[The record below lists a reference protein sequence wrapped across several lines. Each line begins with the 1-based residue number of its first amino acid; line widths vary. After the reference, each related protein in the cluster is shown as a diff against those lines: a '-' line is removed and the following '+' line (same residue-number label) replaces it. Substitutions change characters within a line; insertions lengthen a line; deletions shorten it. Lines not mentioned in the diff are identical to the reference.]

1 MEYCEDIMESECTF
15 DSLYKVHYTM
25 CTVQYTLY
33 NVHGTIIKIT
43 IWRGRDT
50 RIVGEICL
58 NKYIRNRRRYG
69 ISGDCLVGR
78 EIVRYEYIV
87 LLLILLL
94 SQRNKSV

>member
-25 CTVQYTLY
+25 RTVQYTLY
-33 NVHGTIIKIT
+33 NIHGIILKIT
-43 IWRGRDT
+43 VWRGRDT

-58 NKYIRNRRRYG
+58 NKYIRNRRRYV

-78 EIVRYEYIV
+78 QIVRYEYIV
-87 LLLILLL
+87 LLLL